1 MAGEAIDPISITT
14 RSAGLSLPPS
24 PPPDINRA
32 TRAAE
37 FSAALDRH
45 MQRPRQM
52 LAEVR
57 AEIDSIRSSG
67 RLRPPPRPVQA
78 SPASSPEQLYRG
90 DISNAVDPY
99 GWRATARQLGDTL
112 IAPGYGS
119 LYERQ
124 IQQESA
130 FDPEVAFGF
139 RRSSAGAEGIAQL
152 MPQYYPG
159 VDRSNPRESLVAG
172 ARTMQQY
179 LTAWDGDVRKAL
191 ASYNAG
197 LGRVRSLVDARGAE
211 WEQGLPAETR
221 SYLDAI
227 VGNTAPRVAV
237 SPAGAPDF
245 AVFGGAGAGGV
256 LTTPL
261 DRVLGQQSRD
271 GVLDLLAA
279 AGSSLR
285 APAEGRIT
293 VAEEAAGLVQL
304 VLDHG
309 NGWLSTLRASGALS
323 AGVTAGS
330 LAQRGQELAILG
342 SSELAGTGQ
351 GLASL
356 GLTLDGLAVDP
367 ARYLLRS

>member
-14 RSAGLSLPPS
+14 RSAGLSPPPS

-67 RLRPPPRPVQA
+67 RLRPSLRPVQA
-78 SPASSPEQLYRG
+78 SPASPPEQFYRG
-90 DISNAVDPY
+90 DISNAADPY

-179 LTAWDGDVRKAL
+179 LAAWDGDVRKAL

-197 LGRVRSLVDARGAE
+197 LGRVRSLVEARGVE

-227 VGNTAPRVAV
+227 VGSTAPRVTVA
-237 SPAGAPDF
+237 PAGASDF
-245 AVFGGAGAGGV
+245 AIFGGAGAGGV

-261 DRVLGQQSRD
+261 DRVLGQRSRD

-285 APAEGRIT
+285 APAEGRLT

-309 NGWLSTLRASGALS
+309 NGWLSTLRASGSLS
-323 AGVTAGS
+323 AGVTPGS

-342 SSELAGTGQ
+342 SSELAGAGQ